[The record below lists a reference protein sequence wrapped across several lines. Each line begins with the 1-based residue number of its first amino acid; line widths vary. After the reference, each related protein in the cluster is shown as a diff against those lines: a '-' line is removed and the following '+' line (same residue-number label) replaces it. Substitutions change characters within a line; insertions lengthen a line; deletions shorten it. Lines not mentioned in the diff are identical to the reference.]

1 MTLAG
6 LLDAVIADPAL
17 ALARGAVGTSALDLS
32 APPSMRPLVV
42 GALAAAEPRGA
53 GRFVL
58 AVTATSREA
67 GDLVEQL
74 RSFLPEHE
82 VAEFPSWE
90 TLPHER
96 MSPRA

>member
-6 LLDAVIADPAL
+6 LIDAVVADPAL
-17 ALARGAVGTSALDLS
+17 RFARETAGAPAVELS

-42 GALAAAEPRGA
+42 GTIAVNQPRGA

-67 GDLVEQL
+67 TDGQSDIGEGVG
-74 RSFLPEHE
+74 RNHSI
-82 VAEFPSWE
+82 
-90 TLPHER
+90 R
-96 MSPRA
+96 